1 MIQKIVA
8 FKQQSAVESFLKI
21 IADASFLWERL
32 NVEKFLIDI
41 NQLNEQEIDSR
52 LDHWCQTVAQGKWD
66 ILQKRLQW
74 DGLDLNTVR
83 QRMGTVQ
90 IVALQNLP
98 DWAKTLQQI
107 MQPSADFILTKE
119 IFLAVTPQDPLP
131 FEDVLLRFVWVARQ
145 QLLSRFGC
153 IELTKD
159 DFPLSHLTEVAYHS
173 LERSLLQRLAKICYK
188 TLDFEF
194 AQVRPFGS
202 NLLNL
207 LQIKTENNNNKT
219 YYNQFVN
226 QLLQDG
232 LLTFFQKYS
241 VLGRLVATVINF
253 WVDSTAEFIQRLA
266 EDTPN
271 IQRTFGSTH
280 ANDKIAE
287 IQTSLS
293 DSHKQGRTVFVLTFE
308 SGLKLV
314 YKPKGLGI
322 EVAFNQF
329 LHWCN
334 QHSHL
339 LELKTLKLLNRDT
352 YGWVEYV
359 EHQPCH
365 DEAAALRFYQRA
377 GMLMCVIYA
386 LRGTDCHNENVI
398 ASGEHL
404 VLVDVETLLHHEP
417 HVLENFYNNQNE
429 DEKIAEQQFLNSV
442 LRTGLLPEWNFSSD
456 RRIAF
461 DISGLGS
468 TTTQQAPQKFPYW
481 QSINTDNMQLQ
492 YKYGELPIQKNVPY
506 LGDIALSPI
515 DYQESIV
522 TGFKQMYRFLIAHK
536 DDLIA
541 PDSPLTGMQ
550 GQQVRFIFRPTR
562 IYGTIL
568 NKTWS
573 PDYLKHG
580 VDYSIELDRLSCAFL
595 SVREKPNPWPIL
607 NAELQVMAQLDIP
620 YFTANTSSD
629 ELSVGINQE
638 IANYFQQPS
647 YQQSLAQLQAM
658 DEIDLARQVA
668 IIQGAFYAQLAQ
680 TSIGQSQTW
689 EAETLPVLNSGQLI
703 AEAEA
708 IANQLESRA
717 IPDPDGSV
725 NWMGLGYVISAERY
739 RLQVLG
745 YSLYEGRCGV
755 ALFLSALNQMTKQ
768 PRFHD
773 LALRTLQ
780 PLRQQIQK
788 LDLESQQRIVRLVGI
803 GGASGLGSMIY
814 SFVKVSQFLG
824 DETLLEDA
832 QALANWITPQLIVA
846 DKYLDVVGGAAG
858 CILAL
863 LSLYQATGQENVLVK
878 AIACGEH
885 LLTHRYS
892 HEGAPKAWLTLGE
905 KPLTGFSHGAAG
917 IAYALLRLYA
927 VTQEQVYLQAAL
939 EGIEYENSI
948 FSSSHGNWPVFP
960 RIELMNKPTSFET
973 VWCHGSGGIGL
984 ARLGSLGIVKTS
996 EIERDIEIA
1005 LQTTQTKGLSVID
1018 HLCCGNMGI
1027 VEVLMVGAER
1037 CSRSDWHEAA
1047 LQNATNVVA
1056 RAKRTGAYQLFANL
1070 PNSVFNPSFFQG
1082 TAGIGYQLLRLANNN
1097 LPSILLWE

>member
-1 MIQKIVA
+1 MIQQIVS
-8 FKQQSAVESFLKI
+8 FKQQSAAEGLLTI
-21 IADASFLWERL
+21 IANASFLWERL
-32 NVEKFLIDI
+32 NLEKFLIDI
-41 NQLNEQEIDSR
+41 NQLNEQEIDRR
-52 LDHWCQTVAQGKWD
+52 LDRWCQIVAQGNWD

-74 DGLDLNTVR
+74 NGLDLNTVR
-83 QRMGTVQ
+83 KHMGNVQ
-90 IVALQNLP
+90 IVANQDLP
-98 DWAKTLQQI
+98 NWAQTLQQI
-107 MQPSADFILTKE
+107 METAADFVPTNE
-119 IFLAVTPQDPLP
+119 AFLPIDSQDPVP
-131 FEDVLLRFVWVARQ
+131 FEDVLLPCVWVARQ
-145 QLLSRFGC
+145 QLLTRFSC
-153 IELTKD
+153 IQLTKNNL
-159 DFPLSHLTEVAYHS
+159 PLSHLTEAAYHS
-173 LERSLLQRLAKICYK
+173 LERSLLERLAKICYK

-202 NLLNL
+202 NFLNS
-207 LQIKTENNNNKT
+207 LQIKRENSNKKN

-232 LLTFFQKYS
+232 LLAFFQKYP
-241 VLGRLVATVINF
+241 VLGRLVATVVDF

-266 EDTPN
+266 QDTPD
-271 IQRTFGSTH
+271 IQRTFNSTH
-280 ANDKIAE
+280 ANGKIAE

-329 LHWCN
+329 LKWCN
-334 QHSHL
+334 QHSQL
-339 LELKTLKLLNRDT
+339 LELKTLQLLNRDT

-359 EHQPCH
+359 EHQPCD
-365 DEAAALRFYQRA
+365 DEAAAVRFYQRA
-377 GMLMCVIYA
+377 GMLMCIIYA

-404 VLVDVETLLHHEP
+404 VLIDVETILHHEP
-417 HVLENFYNNQNE
+417 HLLESLNNQNE
-429 DEKIAEQQFLNSV
+429 DEKIVEQQFRNSV

-481 QSINTDNMQLQ
+481 QSINTDNMHLQ
-492 YKYGELPIQKNVPY
+492 YKYANLLIEKNVAY
-506 LGDIALSPI
+506 LGDIALSAT
-515 DYQESIV
+515 DYQEQIA
-522 TGFKQMYRFLIAHK
+522 TGFEEMYRFLIAHK
-536 DDLIA
+536 DVLLA
-541 PDSPLTGMQ
+541 LDSPLTAMQ
-550 GQQVRFIFRPTR
+550 EQQVRFIFRHTR
-562 IYGTIL
+562 TYGTIL
-568 NKTWS
+568 NKTWT

-595 SVREKPNPWPIL
+595 AVREKPNAWPIL
-607 NAELQVMAQLDIP
+607 NAELQVMEQLDIP
-620 YFTANTSSD
+620 YFSANTSSD
-629 ELSVGINQE
+629 ELSVGTNQK
-638 IANYFQQPS
+638 IANYFQQSS
-647 YQQSLAQLQAM
+647 YQQTLAQLQAM
-658 DEIDLARQVA
+658 DEIDLARQLA
-668 IIQGAFYAQLAQ
+668 IIQGAFHAQLAQ

-689 EAETLPVLNSGQLI
+689 EAETLPTLTSEELI
-703 AEAEA
+703 VEAQA

-717 IPDPDGSV
+717 IPDRDGSV
-725 NWMGLGYVISAERY
+725 NWIGLGYVSSAERF
-739 RLQVLG
+739 RLQILG
-745 YSLYEGRCGV
+745 HSLYEGRCGV
-755 ALFLSALNQMTKQ
+755 ALFLSALNQIAKQ
-768 PRFHD
+768 PRFGD

-780 PLRQQIQK
+780 PLRELLN
-788 LDLESQQRIVRLVGI
+788 LDVESQQRIGRLVGI
-803 GGASGLGSMIY
+803 GGASGLGSSIY
-814 SFVKVSQFLG
+814 SLAKISQFLG

-832 QALANWITPQLIVA
+832 QAFANWITPELIVA

-858 CILAL
+858 CILGL
-863 LSLYQATGQENVLVK
+863 LSLYKATGQENVLVK
-878 AIACGEH
+878 AIACGQH

-927 VTQEQVYLQAAL
+927 VTQEPVYLQAAL
-939 EGIEYENSI
+939 EGIEYENSV
-948 FSSSHGNWPVFP
+948 FSNSHANWPVFP
-960 RIELMNKPTSFET
+960 RVEVMNNQTYFET
-973 VWCHGSGGIGL
+973 AWCHGAAGIGL

-1005 LQTTQTKGLSVID
+1005 LQTTQTSGLRFID
-1018 HLCCGNMGI
+1018 HICCGNMGI

-1037 CSRSDWHEAA
+1037 CSRPEWHQFA

-1056 RAKRTGAYQLFANL
+1056 RAKQTGAYQLFANL
-1070 PNSVFNPSFFQG
+1070 PNSVFNPGFFQG
-1082 TAGIGYQLLRLANNN
+1082 TAGIGYQLLRLANNK